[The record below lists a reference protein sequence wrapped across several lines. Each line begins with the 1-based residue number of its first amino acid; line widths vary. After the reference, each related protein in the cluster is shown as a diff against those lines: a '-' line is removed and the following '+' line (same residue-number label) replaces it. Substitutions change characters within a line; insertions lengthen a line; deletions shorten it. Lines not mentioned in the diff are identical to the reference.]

1 MEHELVQLGPGDVP
15 ARLFEIPQPPKKL
28 WCRGTLPAPDI
39 PWLSVVGSRKYSSY
53 GKEACEYLISGL
65 RGYDVAIV
73 SGLALGIDA
82 IAHRA
87 ALDAGLPCVGVP
99 GSGLDWKVLYP
110 RSNYTLAHDIIERGG
125 ALLSEYAPDAH
136 AAPWMFPERNR
147 IMVGLSHAVLLIEAG
162 EKSGTLI
169 TARLTAEYNRDLLA
183 LPGSIFNEG
192 TKGTHQFIRLGATL
206 VSSPEEILDA
216 LGIDASATQ
225 ATLPLTLTSDEAE
238 VLHLLHE
245 PMSRDTLLAHMKKPA
260 HHVQVLIA
268 QMELSGLIVER
279 NGMLRRA

>member
-1 MEHELVQLGPGDVP
+1 MEHELVQLGLGDVP
-15 ARLFEIPQPPKKL
+15 ARLLEIPQPPKKM
-28 WCRGTLPAPDI
+28 WCRGTLPAHDI
-39 PWLSVVGSRKYSSY
+39 PWLAVVGSRKYSSY
-53 GKEACEYLISGL
+53 GKDACEYLISGL
-65 RGYDVAIV
+65 RGHAVAIV

-110 RSNYTLAHDIIERGG
+110 RSNYTLACDIIAHGG

-147 IMVGLSHAVLLIEAG
+147 IMVGLCHAVLLIEAG

-216 LGIDASATQ
+216 LGIDVSATQ
-225 ATLPLTLTSDEAE
+225 PSLPLSLTSDEQE
-238 VLHLLHE
+238 VLQILREPMTRDAVLLH
-245 PMSRDTLLAHMKKPA
+245 MKRPA
-260 HHVQVLIA
+260 HHVQVLLA
-268 QMELSGLIVER
+268 QMELSGLILET
-279 NGMLRRA
+279 NGVLRRT